1 MEADTVKLEYR
12 NNNLTLK
19 VLGAD
24 SAPSVLSFYS
34 RNRLEFEKYETDKP
48 DNFYTEEFIQN
59 LLTAEYNS
67 FVTGK
72 HIRFFLYDENYPGQ
86 IIGTISFSDIKKGCF
101 CSCNT
106 GYKIDKNFQQRG
118 YGRRMLTMALKIIV
132 TELNMHRIE
141 AYIAPD
147 NTASAA
153 LARQLGFIQE
163 GTAYSYVRLHGKWQ
177 DHLRFVYIS

>member
-1 MEADTVKLEYR
+1 MKLEYR

-19 VLGAD
+19 VLT
-24 SAPSVLSFYS
+24 SASASSVLSFYS
-34 RNRLEFEKYETDKP
+34 RNREQFDRYETDKP

-67 FVTGK
+67 FISGK
-72 HIRFFLYDENYPGQ
+72 HIRFFLFDENYPGE
-86 IIGTISFSDIKKGCF
+86 IIGTISFSDIKKGSF
-101 CSCNT
+101 YSCNT
-106 GYKIDKNFQQRG
+106 GYKIDKNFQRHG

-141 AYIAPD
+141 AYISPD
-147 NTASAA
+147 NAASAA

-163 GTAYSYVRLHGKWQ
+163 GTAYSYVFLRGKWQ